1 MIKVTLIGSENNQ
14 VMRFVLNENRKK
26 IDVIL
31 RYKEQVQGWFISF
44 TYENFSINNHRIVT
58 GGNFLHQFRNI
69 LPFGMLCEVEGEQE
83 PMLVEDFSSNRA
95 SLYVLTGA
103 EVQAYS
109 EVVSGQTTA

>member
-44 TYENFSINNHRIVT
+44 TYENFTVNNHRMVT
-58 GGNFLHQFRNI
+58 SGNFLHQFRNV
-69 LPFGMLCEVEGEQE
+69 LPFGMLCEVEGNQE
-83 PMLVEDFSSNRA
+83 AMLPEDFSSGRA
-95 SLYVLTGA
+95 SLYVLTRE
-103 EVQAYS
+103 EVQSFS
-109 EVVSGQTTA
+109 EVISGQTTA